1 MFRITLINFDS
12 NYPALLRAV
21 FFHNACGKICIT
33 CVCLSVCLLKV
44 TAGWSKT
51 KQDPGLQ
58 KNPEKYCGL
67 GTFGLINVQPGTS
80 GNSVSKLSNEIRDYA

>member
-1 MFRITLINFDS
+1 MLYFPI
-12 NYPALLRAV
+12 Y
-21 FFHNACGKICIT
+21 
-33 CVCLSVCLLKV
+33 CVCLLFVTLKV

-67 GTFGLINVQPGTS
+67 GTFGLINLTPATPS
-80 GNSVSKLSNEIRDYA
+80 NSVSKLSNEIRDYA